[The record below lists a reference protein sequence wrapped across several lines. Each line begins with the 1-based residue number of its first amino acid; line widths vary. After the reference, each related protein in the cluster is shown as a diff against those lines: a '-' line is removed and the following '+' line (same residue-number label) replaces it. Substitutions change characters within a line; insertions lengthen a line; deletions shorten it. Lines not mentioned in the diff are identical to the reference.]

1 MTDRRL
7 DRVVETNICSVYAPW
22 TATQRLAEG

>member
-1 MTDRRL
+1 MMAGGSVGFL
-7 DRVVETNICSVYAPW
+7 ETNICSVYAPW

>member
-1 MTDRRL
+1 MTTGRS
-7 DRVVETNICSVYAPW
+7 VTFVETNICSVYAPW